1 MIINIKNDLSRGGCR
16 SFHKKTIIYADAG
29 RRTAASR
36 GTWQEKV
43 ENRRD
48 EEKGRARNGFFFRRT
63 FRALYLLGFT

>member
-1 MIINIKNDLSRGGCR
+1 MDAEVFIKKQSYMPMQG
-16 SFHKKTIIYADAG
+16 H
-29 RRTAASR
+29 RTAASR
-36 GTWQEKV
+36 GTWQDKV